1 MSETTSNTSPTRWSR
16 RALFGLGGLVATP
29 AAAAAQLRTPAPP
42 APTVFQDQ
50 QLKVLRRLTY
60 GPTPEDISQLYM
72 YGFDNFL
79 NAQLDP
85 TNIDDSACDARLVP
99 MTTLLLSPF
108 DTVGADYTL
117 TTNQIQEQAIARSI
131 YSRRQLFERV
141 VEFWSD
147 HFTTNLNIVGVYKS
161 IEVRE
166 VYRKHAFTKF
176 RDLLY
181 ASFTSP
187 AMLIYLNG
195 AQNTRTAPNQNYARE
210 IMELHTLGVNGGYT
224 QQDVIEVARCLTG
237 WQYASSSSDPRRG
250 TAFYNSTRHDNNQ
263 KIVLGN
269 VIAAGGGQADGDRVI
284 DILVNHPSTHSFVA
298 WKLLRHFISD
308 QPSTTL
314 VASVAETFRQ
324 SGGDIKAVLRAILTP
339 ENIQSAPPIFK
350 RPFHLV
356 VSAVRALGINVTS
369 YSSLRGTQLPGMGQG
384 MYAWATP
391 DGFPTEYAYW
401 GTLPLARWNYLFNL
415 ANNSVSGATFSVA
428 TFRAG
433 AVTPAQVADRI
444 DRVVFANEMPRDDKN
459 ALIAYLGTT
468 TPPTNPSD
476 SRVRDGIG
484 LALSSPAFQWY

>member
-1 MSETTSNTSPTRWSR
+1 MSEPTSTPSVSRWSR
-16 RALFGLGGLVATP
+16 RALFGLGGLAATP
-29 AAAAAQLRTPAPP
+29 AAAAAQLRAPAPP

-85 TNIDDSACDARLVP
+85 STIDDSACEARLTP
-99 MTTLLLSPF
+99 MTTLTMTPF
-108 DTVGADYTL
+108 DTVGADFTL
-117 TTNQIQEQAIARSI
+117 ATNQIQEQAIARAI

-147 HFTTNLNIVGVYKS
+147 HFTTNLNVVGVYKS

-176 RDLLY
+176 RDMLY

-210 IMELHTLGVNGGYT
+210 IMELHTLGVDGGYT

-250 TAFYNSTRHDNNQ
+250 TAFYNSGRHDNNQ

-284 DILVNHPSTHSFVA
+284 DILVNHPSTHRFIA
-298 WKLLRHFISD
+298 KKLLRHFISD

-324 SGGDIKAVLRAILTP
+324 SGGDIKAVLRAILTQ
-339 ENIQSAPPIFK
+339 ENIQSAPPLFK

-356 VSAVRALGINVTS
+356 VSGVRVMGINVTS
-369 YSSLRGTQLPGMGQG
+369 YSSLRGTQLPAMGQG

-391 DGFPTEYAYW
+391 DGFPTEYTYW

-415 ANNSVSGATFSVA
+415 ANNGVSGATFNI
-428 TFRAG
+428 TTMRDG
-433 AVTPAQVADRI
+433 AVTPTQVADRI

-459 ALIAYLGTT
+459 ALITYLG
-468 TPPTNPSD
+468 PSNPSD
-476 SRVRDGIG
+476 SRVRDGFG
-484 LALSSPAFQWY
+484 LGLSSPAFQWY